1 MKMISMTSWGGCG
14 SEKGLSAAGCQW
26 RGPQPAPSLLSLTCA
41 FLSRSQKL
49 QGEYFWYKGI
59 PFPVGMYSPESLSLA
74 ENTDNVRDEDIFIV
88 TYPKSGM

>member
-1 MKMISMTSWGGCG
+1 M
-14 SEKGLSAAGCQW
+14 E
-26 RGPQPAPSLLSLTCA
+26 GPCNLTPSLLSLTCA

-88 TYPKSGM
+88 TYPKSGAYSLGSEKWGGKEPANLS